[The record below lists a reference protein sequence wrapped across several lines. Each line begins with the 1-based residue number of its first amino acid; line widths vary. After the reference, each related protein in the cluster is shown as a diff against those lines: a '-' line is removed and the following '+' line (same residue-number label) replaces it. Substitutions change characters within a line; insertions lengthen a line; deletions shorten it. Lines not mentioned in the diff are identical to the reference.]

1 MAKRRHKSHGDHPEE
16 FDLLPFANFF
26 LLVVPFLLSLAVW
39 QKFAVI
45 EIKLA
50 ESAPADPNSAP
61 PQGED
66 VDPNLTIAIASDSL
80 ELSVNG
86 GGEWNGVTFPK
97 IYFKEMVTYQC
108 GTDVAP
114 HTIPMVEFRQWSDT
128 GFVVVSK
135 CENGQ
140 LARQADI
147 QDIQL
152 IALDRK
158 NKDDKGTE
166 MDCIRESNTNQCLL
180 SGMDITSKKAIR
192 FGAKGEIGLG
202 VFAKELSEVSAGKS
216 YEISAVG
223 HQILGDSNGVFMIN
237 VLANGQPRTSIPVG
251 VDTASNVR
259 DAKAKQAHERE
270 VKELA
275 KDKATAF
282 DLLAAQLMI
291 VRKQL
296 NTDPNCDWGPGIL
309 RDYGVP
315 VRNETCTYAHKV
327 YLMPDKRVPYD
338 RVAKVMDMARNAGFD
353 QIEFGVLQK

>member
-45 EIKLA
+45 EIKLS
-50 ESAPADPNSAP
+50 ETSAPDPNSPP

-80 ELSVNG
+80 ELSTNG
-86 GGEWNGVTFPK
+86 GGEWDGITYPK
-97 IYFKEMVTYQC
+97 IYFKEMVSYQC
-108 GTDVAP
+108 PSDVAP
-114 HTIPMVEFRQWSDT
+114 HTIPMTEFRQWSDT
-128 GFVVVSK
+128 GFVVIAK
-135 CENGQ
+135 CENGVV
-140 LARQADI
+140 ARQADI

-152 IALDRK
+152 TALDRK
-158 NKDDKGTE
+158 SKDDKGTE
-166 MDCIRESNTNQCLL
+166 MECIRESNTNQCLIV
-180 SGMDITSKKAIR
+180 GMDTLSKKAIR
-192 FGAKGEIGLG
+192 FGKKGEIGLG
-202 VFAKELSEVSAGKS
+202 VFATDLKQISAGQS

-223 HQILGDSNGVFMIN
+223 HQILGDSNGIFNIN
-237 VLANGQPRTSIPVG
+237 VLANGQPRTPIPAG

-270 VKELA
+270 LKELA

-282 DLLAAQLMI
+282 DLLAAQLML
-291 VRKQL
+291 VRKLL
-296 NTDPNCDWGPGIL
+296 NSDPNCDWGPGIL

-327 YLMPDKRVPYD
+327 YFMPDKRVPYD
-338 RVAKVMDMARNAGFD
+338 RVAKVMDVARNAGFD